1 MTLIAMI
8 ITMKWS
14 QSNYRV
20 ITRWNK
26 VIMRVYCKVQYFI
39 NARNYPLSQTK
50 NMRPKYSDQRKTIIL
65 ALK

>member
-1 MTLIAMI
+1 
-8 ITMKWS
+8 
-14 QSNYRV
+14 
-20 ITRWNK
+20 
-26 VIMRVYCKVQYFI
+26 MRVYCKVQYFI